1 MTLVLK
7 NYITHITLLK
17 INKTFLRLLK
27 HTAKLPSKMGFP
39 TNTHVVVIR
48 STKGDFIQC
57 K

>member
-17 INKTFLRLLK
+17 INKRFLRLLK